1 MRRRDDEEIEALQ
14 NSMYSYIRKIA
25 KAKSGEVLW
34 TTLKDYEHV
43 LKGCGYSKGFIP
55 VNTRATNDYADRHAL
70 MYVFSRFMN
79 PF

>member
-1 MRRRDDEEIEALQ
+1 
-14 NSMYSYIRKIA
+14 MYSYIRKIA